1 MNNPIILIKTDNKP
15 IKKTPHSPGRPI
27 ERAMSSGRDRRIEGR
42 EPSGAPGATDF
53 QRVGAPTEKTLPL
66 GVTSQHCLADGTLRR
81 PFLWECTGFSVD
93 CFGLFLSTF
102 IDGRAAFHAFLKSEF
117 SEENLDFWLA
127 CEDYRKLRGCDKL
140 QESAKKIFDQYI
152 TIQAPKEVNLDS
164 QTRDVTNR
172 NILLPTRSCFD
183 QAQKRIFGLMEKD
196 SYPRFLRSLVYQD
209 LVQSDKDSSEKLL
222 A

>member
-1 MNNPIILIKTDNKP
+1 
-15 IKKTPHSPGRPI
+15 
-27 ERAMSSGRDRRIEGR
+27 
-42 EPSGAPGATDF
+42 
-53 QRVGAPTEKTLPL
+53 
-66 GVTSQHCLADGTLRR
+66 
-81 PFLWECTGFSVD
+81 
-93 CFGLFLSTF
+93 
-102 IDGRAAFHAFLKSEF
+102 GRAAFHAFLKSEF

-152 TIQAPKEVNLDS
+152 TIQAPKE
-164 QTRDVTNR
+164 TRDVTNR

-209 LVQSDKDSSEKLL
+209 LVQSDKEQLDGP
-222 A
+222 

>member
-1 MNNPIILIKTDNKP
+1 MELTEYLLYLFILPMMPLLYIFFDNK
-15 IKKTPHSPGRPI
+15 
-27 ERAMSSGRDRRIEGR
+27 
-42 EPSGAPGATDF
+42 F
-53 QRVGAPTEKTLPL
+53 
-66 GVTSQHCLADGTLRR
+66 C
-81 PFLWECTGFSVD
+81 FYFSVSKIHI
-93 CFGLFLSTF
+93 FLSFFFSSSHLVQSPAQAGTN
-102 IDGRAAFHAFLKSEF
+102 INGRAAFHAFLKSEF

-209 LVQSDKDSSEKLL
+209 LVQPEKEQPNGPL
-222 A
+222 